1 MPKRK
6 HSLLKKKASKDVKNI
21 NYKELLLTALIKN
34 KINFLLGL
42 ITVIVILIVGY
53 NFFLKN
59 KISILNIKPKQI
71 TKTTSISKE
80 KEEKKTEAKK
90 YIVKEGDTL
99 WKIAEEFYGSGYNA
113 YDIAIA
119 NQINNPDMLYK
130 NQILI
135 IPQVKPKSPTSGQI
149 SSVKTEK
156 VNQTTKKYVVK
167 PGDYLWKIALENYGD
182 GYLWEKIAK
191 LNNLS
196 NPNIIEP
203 GQTLI
208 LP

>member
-6 HSLLKKKASKDVKNI
+6 LRLRKKKESQDVKDI

-34 KINFLLGL
+34 KINFLLGFV
-42 ITVIVILIVGY
+42 TVIVIFIVGY

-59 KISILNIKPKQI
+59 KISVLNIKPKQI
-71 TKTTSISKE
+71 TRTTSIPKE

-119 NQINNPDMLYK
+119 NKINSPDLLYK

-135 IPQVKPKSPTSGQI
+135 IPQVKPKLPTSGEI

-156 VNQTTKKYVVK
+156 ANQITKKYVVK
-167 PGDYLWKIALENYGD
+167 TGDYLWKIALENYGD
-182 GYLWEKIAK
+182 GYLWVKIAK